1 MKRAIVTLAFGTG
14 GCVTNYVKMQLF
26 TGLGGCRNL
35 VATLVFLG
43 CEKSQPWVATG
54 GCRMDSEVA
63 TYVSQLQPP
72 TILGGWE
79 V

>member
-1 MKRAIVTLAFGTG
+1 MQKRRRERDEKKHRSKIARYKNLSTA
-14 GCVTNYVKMQLF
+14 
-26 TGLGGCRNL
+26 GLGGCRNL
-35 VATLVFLG
+35 VATWVFLG
-43 CEKSQPWVATG
+43 CEKPQPGVATG